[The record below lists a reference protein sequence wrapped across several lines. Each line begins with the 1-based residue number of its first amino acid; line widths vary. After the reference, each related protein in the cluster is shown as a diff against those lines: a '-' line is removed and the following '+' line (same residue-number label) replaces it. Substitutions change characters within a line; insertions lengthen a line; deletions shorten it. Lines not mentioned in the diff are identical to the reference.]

1 MNYIKMII
9 NIINLTAKIIVLAAL
24 RPLTFLPAWI
34 LRKVKK

>member
-24 RPLTFLPAWI
+24 RPVTFLPAWI
-34 LRKVKK
+34 FRKVKK

>member
-1 MNYIKMII
+1 MSYLKMII

-24 RPLTFLPAWI
+24 RPLTFFPAWI

>member
-1 MNYIKMII
+1 MII